1 MAKTE
6 RILITN
12 DSDKQLLILLE
23 PWGEDYTLLA
33 KEEVEIV
40 ARDCREDFYFNVVYY
55 NDFVAVY
62 AEGGKGDEYPRVYK
76 KGVELKCGYNREFSP
91 DSFHHDDILEAGELE

>member
-6 RILITN
+6 KLLITN
-12 DSDKQLLILLE
+12 DSDKPLLISLE

-33 KEEVEIV
+33 KEEVEII
-40 ARDCREDFYFNVVYY
+40 ARDCRDDFHYNVVYY

-62 AEGGKGDEYPRVYK
+62 VEGGKGDEHPGVYCQGIK
-76 KGVELKCGYNREFSP
+76 LQSGYNRDFSP
-91 DSFHHDDILEAGELE
+91 DNFHHDDILEAGELE